1 MMVYIGEMDIM
12 GCRLEL
18 MGKWIIGIWVLGL
31 DKWATNGIG
40 SSI

>member
-18 MGKWIIGIWVLGL
+18 VGKWIWIM
-31 DKWATNGIG
+31 GIG
-40 SSI
+40 YGFGN